1 MDSYLQG
8 SRRRSSMSSV
18 QATLRKLLTYCV
30 LMPTQP
36 PTLGAKLVE
45 QEVSNRLPSE
55 GDAVR
60 VIEAMVVSPFCRR
73 TMADSA
79 LVRRGYLMPSA
90 TTSEIE
96 TYKI

>member
-1 MDSYLQG
+1 
-8 SRRRSSMSSV
+8 MSSV

-60 VIEAMVVSPFCRR
+60 VIEAMVVLVVSPFCRR
-73 TMADSA
+73 AMADSA

>member
-1 MDSYLQG
+1 
-8 SRRRSSMSSV
+8 MSSV

-60 VIEAMVVSPFCRR
+60 VIEATVLRAGREPIL
-73 TMADSA
+73 SA
-79 LVRRGYLMPSA
+79 RNG
-90 TTSEIE
+90 
-96 TYKI
+96 